1 MGKYSLLIARDEA
14 GYLAYNSNKVWKVP
28 KGNLLETPW
37 LLPQGYTSA
46 LVLWSNLMGHQPL
59 CQLGGV
65 PARPL
70 EGGISL

>member
-46 LVLWSNLMGHQPL
+46 LVLWSN
-59 CQLGGV
+59 
-65 PARPL
+65 
-70 EGGISL
+70 